1 VLVLPR
7 TVLANDRRQR
17 VGRSH
22 QRNIGAERRMQ
33 GRMNAGGC
41 VMVVLSA
48 LAAGDASAQPTAP
61 GNPTSSPVQ
70 PCAEKR
76 PLAAVAQ
83 TLAINLIVNR
93 FDAWV
98 LKEEWARADFESWS
112 RNLDLG
118 WEWDENAFPTN
129 MFMHPNHGGLYF
141 QAGRANCLSFWESV
155 PLAFLGSWTWE
166 YFGESFRPSLND
178 FFMTS
183 FGGIALGEVLHR
195 VAANIRDDGASGG
208 SRISREVAAMVV
220 DPAGGLNRLLRGE
233 WSHIGPNPVEH
244 DHDAFAFQLKAGAR
258 RVRETASGTGSVY
271 SPTILA
277 DASFGDPFDVPY
289 SSPYDVFTVRTQI
302 SPDGGGLNLLR
313 AVGRLYG
320 SELSGPGA
328 THRHQFVVNQ
338 RFDYVSNPV
347 YRFGEQSVQAG
358 LQSLWWLG
366 HGGFRLRTQAVGD
379 VVVLGA
385 IDAPDAGTGER
396 TYDFGPAIGATVE
409 VALERDGARYVS
421 FYNRTRYLHAV
432 SGARADHSVLFSGL
446 DLALPIGR
454 GLGVGIY
461 LSGDERNSRYASR
474 ADDRRS
480 YLETRVYM
488 TWTSARRATTAFR
501 P

>member
-1 VLVLPR
+1 MR
-7 TVLANDRRQR
+7 AR
-17 VGRSH
+17 
-22 QRNIGAERRMQ
+22 I
-33 GRMNAGGC
+33 NAGAS
-41 VMVVLSA
+41 VLLALSA
-48 LAAGDASAQPTAP
+48 LAANDVSGQTT
-61 GNPTSSPVQ
+61 GNPSSPAQ

-83 TLAINLIVNR
+83 TLGINLIVNR

-98 LKEEWARADFESWS
+98 LKEEWARADFETWS

-129 MFMHPNHGGLYF
+129 MFMHPIHGGLYF
-141 QAGRANCLSFWESV
+141 GAGRANCLSFWESV

-166 YFGESFRPSLND
+166 YFGETYRPSLND

-195 VAANIRDDGASGG
+195 VAANIRDESSSGPA
-208 SRISREVAAMVV
+208 RISREVAAMLV

-233 WSHIGPNPVEH
+233 WSRTGASAVEQ
-244 DHDAFAFQLKAGAR
+244 DHEVFAILLKAGAR
-258 RVRETASGTGSVY
+258 RVRETGPGAGSMY
-271 SPTILA
+271 SPTVLA
-277 DASFGDPFDVPY
+277 DVHFGDSFDVPY
-289 SSPYDVFTVRTQI
+289 SSPYEVFTVRTQI

-313 AVGRLYG
+313 AVGRLYA
-320 SELSGPGA
+320 SELSEPGA

-358 LQSLWWLG
+358 VQSLWRLG
-366 HGGFRLRTQAVGD
+366 DGGFQLRTQTVGD

-396 TYDFGPAIGATVE
+396 TYDFGPAIGATIE
-409 VALERDGARYVS
+409 LALERHGTRYLS

-446 DLALPIGR
+446 DLALPVGR
-454 GLGVGIY
+454 GLGLGVY

-474 ADDRRS
+474 PDDRRS
-480 YLETRVYM
+480 YLETRVYV
-488 TWTSARRATTAFR
+488 TWTTAPRTTTALR